1 MVQAVI
7 TIILL
12 LPLFCCCAK
21 QQASVE
27 PQTVQVQTP
36 LGETNL
42 DGALQ
47 KTATEALGDRE
58 GAIIVVDPRNGR
70 VRAVVNPRLAFE
82 QTYPPGSAIKPF
94 TALAAMRA
102 GLLERESRH
111 RCRTRYARDNYEI
124 VCSHPKSDAPFDLPQ
139 ALAYSCNDYF
149 AGVGERL
156 SEGAFNSTLN
166 SFGFGARTGVDASE
180 AEGRLPRGEW
190 RVEAALGDSDRL
202 LVTPIQLIAGY
213 AALVNGGHLYRPQL
227 QQLATDQSIVPQEVA
242 RLNIAPEHRAAL
254 LEGMRGVVKY
264 GTAAKAALAGL
275 SGYVFGKTGT
285 STSSNGFR
293 TQGWFVGFVADK
305 GPVGVPKPEQV
316 KLGVLVFLRRAHG
329 SQCAEIAKPILE
341 GGPRNAAA
349 RGSPS
354 PLHPFT
360 PSPSHA
366 SNPQSVRVRMV
377 RQQITR
383 ELPLEEYLLGVVS
396 SEASIE
402 TELEAIEALAVV
414 SRTYALNN
422 SGRHKNDGY
431 DFCSLTHCQQ
441 YLPPPANLRG
451 EFQRAVEATA
461 GETLRDAG
469 GKRAEVYFHSACGGV
484 TANIERLW
492 GAPSPAPS
500 HLGGVRDDFCAAM
513 PNRRWSQTIPA
524 DQLLRAMQ
532 GDERTNVGAKLHAIV
547 VSKRDE
553 TGRAAEIT
561 LEGERRRR
569 VRGWDFKII
578 VGRALGWQMIKSSRF
593 DVTRNGNA
601 FLFRGSGFG
610 HGLGL
615 CQNGSHVM
623 AKRGMNYRQ
632 ILNHYFPGAT
642 LKTDEMHRAIFHSPS
657 SIFHFYPAESRGGYA
672 GPPEKNG
679 EWRMENGQLAQA
691 SCTGSKRRTQSSE
704 HFRVG
709 FPDDVTPQWI
719 DRTIRTLEQA
729 RADLIE
735 RIEAAGLRLAET
747 QPFEVVIHATT
758 AEFIA
763 ATGQS
768 GWAAGATRGRKIE
781 LQPIGLLRRRGI
793 LTTTLRHELTH
804 AVIEAL
810 GGGRTPRWL
819 AEGLA
824 ISVAGE
830 GPAMVRVEMK
840 EMKTKITIEELDR
853 RLARPASAA
862 EMRDLYATAWREVR
876 ALLETEGE
884 PAVWKRIA
892 GFNRRS
898 GVSL

>member
-1 MVQAVI
+1 M
-7 TIILL
+7 
-12 LPLFCCCAK
+12 FCCCAK

-27 PQTVQVQTP
+27 PQTVQAQTP
-36 LGETNL
+36 LSETDL
-42 DGALQ
+42 DNALQ

-58 GAIIVVDPRNGR
+58 GAVIVIDPQTGR
-70 VRAVVNPRLAFE
+70 LRAVVNPRLAFE

-102 GLLERESRH
+102 GQLERESRH
-111 RCRTRYARDNYEI
+111 RCRGRYARENYEI
-124 VCSHPKSDAPFDLPQ
+124 VCSHPRSDAPFDLPQ

-149 AGVGERL
+149 ASVGERL
-156 SEGAFNSTLN
+156 SEGMFNSTLN
-166 SFGFGARTGVDASE
+166 SFGFGARTGVDTSE

-190 RVEAALGDSDRL
+190 RVEAALGDSDQL
-202 LVTPIQLIAGY
+202 LVTPIQLIAGF
-213 AALVNGGHLYRPQL
+213 AALVNGGHLYRPQRSDNSSFL
-227 QQLATDQSIVPQEVA
+227 SQEAA
-242 RLNIAPEHRAAL
+242 RLNIPPEHRAVL
-254 LEGMRGVVKY
+254 IEGMRGAVKY
-264 GTAAKAALAGL
+264 GTASKAALSDL
-275 SGYVFGKTGT
+275 PGYVFGKTGT

-316 KLGVLVFLRRAHG
+316 KMGVLVFQRRAHG

-341 GGPRNAAA
+341 YALRIAGYEISKA
-349 RGSPS
+349 RPAPS

-360 PSPSHA
+360 PSPS
-366 SNPQSVRVRMV
+366 QSVRVRMV
-377 RQQITR
+377 RHQVTR

-402 TELEAIEALAVV
+402 TELEAIKALAVV

-422 SGRHKNDGY
+422 MGRHKNEGY

-441 YLPPPANLRG
+441 YLPPPANLRA
-451 EFQRAVEATA
+451 EFRRAVEATA
-461 GETLRDAG
+461 GETLRDAA

-492 GAPSPAPS
+492 GAPSPAPA
-500 HLGGVRDDFCAAM
+500 HLGGVRDDFCAAS
-513 PNRRWSQTIPA
+513 PNRRWNQTIPA

-532 GDERTNVGAKLHAIV
+532 GDERTNVGARLNAIV
-547 VSKRDE
+547 ISKRDE

-561 LEGERRRR
+561 LEGERRRT

-593 DVTRNGNA
+593 DVVRVGNS

-623 AKRGMNYRQ
+623 ARRGMNYRQ
-632 ILNHYFPGAT
+632 ILSHYFPGAT
-642 LKTDEMHRAIFHSPS
+642 VAMVAQTVSLRGVQSSAFDEAVHSRLYDDLHDTTFEAPQTDSLRYRS
-657 SIFHFYPAESRGGYA
+657 
-672 GPPEKNG
+672 
-679 EWRMENGQLAQA
+679 
-691 SCTGSKRRTQSSE
+691 QSSE
-704 HFRVG
+704 HFHVR

-719 DRTIRTLEQA
+719 DQAIRTLEQA
-729 RADLIE
+729 RGDLIK
-735 RIEAAGLRLAET
+735 RIEAAGLQFAEA
-747 QPFEVVIHATT
+747 QPFEVMIHATT

-768 GWAAGATRGRKIE
+768 GWAAGATRGRRIE
-781 LQPIGLLRRRGI
+781 LQPIGLLRKRGI
-793 LTTTLRHELTH
+793 MTTTLRHELAH
-804 AVIEAL
+804 AVIEAS
-810 GGGRTPRWL
+810 GGGRVPRWL

-830 GPAMVRVEMK
+830 GPAMARA
-840 EMKTKITIEELDR
+840 KTKITIEELDR

-862 EMRDLYATAWREVR
+862 EMRELYAMAYREVR
-876 ALLETEGE
+876 RLLQTEGE
-884 PAVWKRIA
+884 AAVWKRIA
-892 GFNRRS
+892 GFSRKP
-898 GVSL
+898 GVSA